1 MSRWLPPSRWGR
13 CWCWRT
19 LSHCPGWWWTL
30 TLSLQLKAHLY
41 RWHPTLQ
48 QFPQPY
54 FLVLYLHTA
63 QTHTNRPFH
72 SSSTSDVWKF
82 SLIQKWTYLSMAELR
97 GVIIAVSNFDDDH
110 TGGRKTVTIH
120 ICCFHSQLI
129 HSLILL
135 SQRFCYHVLFVLVT
149 LFSYLIFNTIE
160 FI

>member
-1 MSRWLPPSRWGR
+1 
-13 CWCWRT
+13 
-19 LSHCPGWWWTL
+19 
-30 TLSLQLKAHLY
+30 
-41 RWHPTLQ
+41 
-48 QFPQPY
+48 
-54 FLVLYLHTA
+54 
-63 QTHTNRPFH
+63 
-72 SSSTSDVWKF
+72 
-82 SLIQKWTYLSMAELR
+82 MAELR

-135 SQRFCYHVLFVLVT
+135 SRPFVLVT